1 MYEDLDEKLYR
12 KEDVNEELIELL
24 GFKSNTHIPE
34 ELLESFTEEQKEE
47 LKLFE
52 ALRKNY
58 TKEEIIKQRREKFL
72 NIGKEKTLT
81 VFSKKSNWIL
91 RNNFFNIIKKFKK
104 ELIVIV
110 LLIAA
115 ITFLI

>member
-1 MYEDLDEKLYR
+1 MKLTSGELLKMKIIDEVIKEPAGGAHRNKEQTILLTKNVIIQYLDE
-12 KEDVNEELIELL
+12 
-24 GFKSNTHIPE
+24 F
-34 ELLESFTEEQKEE
+34 
-47 LKLFE
+47 
-52 ALRKNY
+52 KNY